1 MVYLINEVICLLLGL
16 KSLMFLA
23 PRTGHNLLALISVRD
38 RHIPYTEVAYTNC
51 LTGSLNIYTGKTP
64 VSNFSALFSHLSVDR
79 KLYYNS
85 SLFLN
90 KSIDPTN
97 IGL

>member
-1 MVYLINEVICLLLGL
+1 VYTNAIYIAL
-16 KSLMFLA
+16 SYR
-23 PRTGHNLLALISVRD
+23 RTL
-38 RHIPYTEVAYTNC
+38 YTEVAYTNC
-51 LTGSLNIYTGKTP
+51 LAGSLNIYIGKTP
-64 VSNFSALFSHLSVDR
+64 VFNSSTLSSYLSANK

-90 KSIDPTN
+90 ESINLTN